1 MDYIRYDKNLTHG
14 RAQMSRA
21 IPFTKA
27 QIRRAI
33 DAAREAGL
41 RVTGIAP
48 DGTLILEDR
57 SYFACPECGGGS
69 RVVDAQRLLLEC
81 TRCGT
86 KVAQPEDRRD
96 GEPRKHV
103 L

>member
-14 RAQMSRA
+14 RDQMSRA

-48 DGTLILEDR
+48 DGTLLLEERDGGLGGEDR
-57 SYFACPECGGGS
+57 PIKRAG
-69 RVVDAQRLLLEC
+69 
-81 TRCGT
+81 
-86 KVAQPEDRRD
+86 
-96 GEPRKHV
+96 
-103 L
+103 